1 MDTIKSDKPRV
12 VFFGTPEF
20 ALPCLEALCEISE
33 TALVVSQPDRRSG
46 RGLKLTPPPVRLL
59 AERLR
64 IPVIQPDSVRTA
76 EFPETLRAIKPDL
89 GVVVAFGRI
98 LTRATLE
105 SPRLGCVNI
114 HASLLP
120 KYRGAAPIQWA
131 IVNGELETGVSLMQM
146 DEGMDT
152 GPVLAVAKTRI
163 EPDATADSLS
173 EKLARLGAEL
183 LRDRFLSLIR
193 GELLPVPQDHAS
205 ATYAPVLRKQDGAI
219 TWQKAAKEIHDFV
232 RGMSPWPGA
241 FTWLDDKRIAIHRM
255 RISAEEG
262 AFRRPGSI
270 LSADDRGIEVA
281 CGRGAV
287 LIEELQVEGR
297 RRMRVDQFLTG
308 YRLATNTRFS
318 DGR

>member
-1 MDTIKSDKPRV
+1 M
-12 VFFGTPEF
+12 FFGTPEF
-20 ALPCLEALCEISE
+20 SLPCLEVLSEISE
-33 TALVVSQPDRRSG
+33 IVLVISQPDRRSG
-46 RGLKLTPPPVRLL
+46 RGLKLAPPPVRLL
-59 AERLR
+59 AERLG
-64 IPVIQPDSVRTA
+64 ISVIQPDNVRTT
-76 EFPETLRAIKPDL
+76 EFVETLQAVNSDL

-105 SPRLGCVNI
+105 TPRLGCVNI

-131 IVNGELETGVSLMQM
+131 IVSGELETGVSLMQM

-163 EPDATADSLS
+163 EPDETAGSLS

-183 LRDRFLSLIR
+183 LRERFLSLIR
-193 GELLPVPQDHAS
+193 GELSPVPQNHDM
-205 ATYAPVLRKQDGAI
+205 ATVAPILRKQDGAI
-219 TWQKAAKEIHDFV
+219 SWQKAAEEIHNFV

-241 FTWLDDKRIAIHRM
+241 FTWLDDKRIAIHRT
-255 RISAEEG
+255 RISVEKG
-262 AFRRPGSI
+262 SFQRPGSI

-287 LIEELQVEGR
+287 VVEELQVEGR
-297 RRMRVDQFLTG
+297 RRMRIDQFLTG

-318 DGR
+318 DRR